1 MGSKTCS
8 SRIKHLF
15 YLALLIFPWVVYSQD
30 CTLHIYGY
38 IKNAGDGKPLGYA
51 SVVAQEKG
59 IGTLADDEGYFHLEG
74 ICPGACTLLVSRVGW
89 DNASLGILVV
99 ADTGVVIYLKEG
111 SVLLDRV
118 EVRAEKPQSFESRA
132 RDTLG
137 GALLDAG
144 RGFGLAESLRRLPG
158 VSVINTGPTIAK
170 PVIQGLHSNR
180 ILIMNNG
187 VRQEGQQWGTEHAP
201 EIDPFLARRVTVIK
215 GAGAVRYGA
224 DALGGILLVEPAQVR
239 AEPGIGGEVNIQGM
253 SNGRMGI
260 ASGMLEGKAKNP
272 ALPISGRVQGTVKR
286 SGNLHT
292 PDYFMR
298 NTGVAEYNFSW
309 AANLEQETWETGIF
323 YSRFYGSVG
332 ILQDAHIGNLTD
344 LQSAIARGRPL
355 QDGDFTY
362 HIGRPR
368 QQILHEL
375 VKWNASIDAGS
386 SGRIE
391 LQASRQFNRREEFDA
406 HRRFNPLAEE
416 NRQAQILLELTT
428 HQLSGNWAHRW
439 LKNLQGDAGLQFMNQ
454 SNTTD
459 RGGLLPDYT
468 NRVLGA
474 YWIERWKRY
483 PSPLELELGLR
494 YDIQG
499 IEAGPA
505 ERDSLSSS
513 RSFRNFSGTFG
524 LAYTPGPGWK
534 LSANT
539 GTSWRAP
546 HVSELYSQ
554 GVHHG
559 SASYEQGNP
568 GLLPERAW
576 NNSLT
581 LEWNPPGKAWGFYLN
596 GYFNFIRDF
605 IYLNPRL
612 EPVLTIRGAFPAFD
626 YAQADAHLYGF
637 DAKVSLQP
645 APRWSL
651 EAQGS
656 VLQSWNNEQRDF
668 LIFMPPNRFQ
678 YTIRYQSLEHN
689 FQRFVQLHAVHV
701 LEQQWAPGNLDYA
714 PPPEGYLRF
723 DLEASLP
730 VEIGGL
736 PVELGASVVNL
747 LDTTYREY
755 LNRLRYFTAEM
766 GRNFLLRIKLR
777 F

>member
-1 MGSKTCS
+1 MGSKIWS
-8 SRIKHLF
+8 SSIKRLF
-15 YLALLIFPWVVYSQD
+15 YLAVLIFPWAVYSQD
-30 CTLHIYGY
+30 CTLHVYGY
-38 IKNAGDGKPLGYA
+38 IKNSGDGKPLGYA

-59 IGTLADDEGYFHLEG
+59 IGTLADEAGYFHLEG
-74 ICPGACTLLVSRVGW
+74 ICPGACTLLVSRIGW
-89 DNASLGILVV
+89 DNASMGILVT

-118 EVRAEKPQSFESRA
+118 EVRAKKPLPFESRP

-137 GALLDAG
+137 ATLLDAG
-144 RGFGLAESLRRLPG
+144 RALGLAESLRRLPG
-158 VSVINTGPTIAK
+158 VNVLNTGPTIAK

-187 VRQEGQQWGTEHAP
+187 VRQEGQQWGAEHAP
-201 EIDPFLARRVTVIK
+201 EIDPFLAGRVTVIK

-224 DALGGILLVEPAQVR
+224 DALGGIILVEPAQWR
-239 AEPGIGGEVNIQGM
+239 TTPGIGGEVNIQGM
-253 SNGRMGI
+253 SNGQMGI
-260 ASGMLEGKAKNP
+260 ASGMLEGKTKNP
-272 ALPISGRVQGTVKR
+272 TLPISGRVQGTIKR
-286 SGNLHT
+286 SGNLQT

-344 LQSAIARGRPL
+344 LQSAILRGRPL

-362 HIGRPR
+362 DIGRPR

-375 VKWNASIDAGS
+375 VKWKTNIEVGEAG
-386 SGRIE
+386 RLE

-406 HRRFNPLAEE
+406 HRRFNPLTQD
-416 NRQAQILLELTT
+416 NQQAQILLELTT

-439 LKNLQGDAGLQFMNQ
+439 LNNLQGDAGLQFMNQ

-505 ERDSLSSS
+505 ERDSLSRS

-524 LAYTPGPGWK
+524 ATYTPRPGWK

-581 LEWNPPGKAWGFYLN
+581 LEWNPPNKTWSIYIS
-596 GYFNFIRDF
+596 GYMNFIRHF
-605 IYLNPRL
+605 IYLNPRMA
-612 EPVLTIRGAFPAFD
+612 PVLTIRGAFPAFD
-626 YAQADAHLYGF
+626 YAQANAHLTGI
-637 DAKVSLQP
+637 DARVSFQP
-645 APRWSL
+645 KPYLLL

-656 VLQSWNNEQRDF
+656 VMQSWNEERRDF
-668 LIFMPPNRFQ
+668 LVFMPPNQFR
-678 YTIRYQSLEHN
+678 YSIRYQSLSDEA
-689 FQRFVQLHAVHV
+689 QRFVQLNAVHI
-701 LEQQWAPGNLDYA
+701 LRQQWAPANVDYA
-714 PPPEGYLRF
+714 PPPEAYLRF

-730 VEIGGL
+730 VKIGGL
-736 PVELGASVVNL
+736 PVELGASVINL